1 VGLSGEL
8 RAVSQLGTRLN
19 EAAKLSFWRC
29 LVSKSIRKV
38 RVESPPAGLE
48 IIGARSLGETIEV
61 TFSKK

>member
-1 VGLSGEL
+1 
-8 RAVSQLGTRLN
+8 LN